1 MFQLSLGGGHLE
13 YSPQAILGSGSQTCP
28 LVVRVLSQDSTL
40 QQVSQDLPGKELA
53 HI

>member
-28 LVVRVLSQDSTL
+28 LVVPILSQHLTL
-40 QQVSQDLPGKELA
+40 EQVRLDLPGKELA